1 MAKGAESKQKL
12 LEQIMKDYPEAFL
25 YGGKEL
31 RVPFTEDGA
40 RVEIKVALTCAKTN
54 VGGDAATPMSD
65 GQPSAFSDTPTAA
78 LEPTAEEKQNIANL
92 MERLGI

>member
-12 LEQIMKDYPEAFL
+12 LEQIMRDYPEAFL

-40 RVEIKVALTCAKTN
+40 RVEIKVTLTCAKTN
-54 VGGDAATPMSD
+54 VGGDGADVGESAT
-65 GQPSAFSDTPTAA
+65 SAPASVT
-78 LEPTAEEKQNIANL
+78 LEPPSEVEKQNIVNL
-92 MERLGI
+92 MSRLGI

>member
-12 LEQIMKDYPEAFL
+12 LEQIMRDYPEAFL

-54 VGGDAATPMSD
+54 VGGDDGGTDAATAIPASS
-65 GQPSAFSDTPTAA
+65 GETSA
-78 LEPTAEEKQNIANL
+78 PTAEEKQNIASL

>member
-12 LEQIMKDYPEAFL
+12 LEQIMRDYPEAFL

-31 RVPFTEDGA
+31 RVPFTEDGT
-40 RVEIKVALTCAKTN
+40 RVEIKVTLTCAKIN

-65 GQPSAFSDTPTAA
+65 GQPSAFADTPTAT